1 MSLYATYIYAQV
13 NDALTPATNLEP
25 TIEPVVA
32 PSLSSGVFSDD
43 IMRKLGFYKDTAIYV
58 EDFES
63 WISFLEKVATELG
76 LSPANDLEKLAS
88 VFNLYRIEV
97 GKDPL

>member
-1 MSLYATYIYAQV
+1 MSLCTTYIYAQV
-13 NDALTPATNLEP
+13 KDALIPETNLEP
-25 TIEPVVA
+25 TIDPVVA
-32 PSLSSGVFSDD
+32 PSLSGIFSDE

-88 VFNLYRIEV
+88 VFNLYRVEV